1 MVILKKVMKYVVTG
15 GAGFIGSN
23 IVKKL
28 VSRGDNVTVIDNL
41 NTGKEENLSSV
52 QERINFLRDDILN
65 EDLLEKETKNIDGVF
80 HQAAL
85 ASVQDSFSKP
95 EEYHDVNVNGTENIL
110 KLAKKNNFKVVYA
123 SSSSVYGN
131 PEKTPISESD
141 KKTPINPYAE
151 TKLKKEELAREYSK
165 NGVKVIGLR
174 YFNVFGKGQSKEYA
188 GVLKLFLERIK
199 DNLPPKI
206 NGDGTQ
212 FRDFVYVD
220 DVANA
225 NIMSMD
231 SNVDHEFFNVGTN
244 TSITILELANK
255 IIKHSGLELKPIFG
269 PELKGDVKKT
279 IANIDLIKEKI
290 GWKPTVML
298 EDWIKDIVSLKK
310 FDMI

>member
-1 MVILKKVMKYVVTG
+1 MKYVVTG

-23 IVKKL
+23 ITKKL
-28 VSRGDNVTVIDNL
+28 VGEGEDVTVIDNL
-41 NTGKEENLSSV
+41 ITGKEKNLDSV
-52 QERINFLRDDILN
+52 IDKITFLKGDILDKN
-65 EDLLEKETKNIDGVF
+65 LLEDITNGIDGVF

-95 EEYHDVNVNGTENIL
+95 EEYHNVNVNGTENIL

-131 PEKTPISESD
+131 PERIPIKESD
-141 KKTPINPYAE
+141 SKNPINPYAE
-151 TKLKKEELAREYSK
+151 TKLKKEELATKYAEI
-165 NGVKVIGLR
+165 GVKVIGLR

-188 GVLKLFLERIK
+188 GVLKLFLERIR
-199 DNLPPKI
+199 DGLPPKI

-212 FRDFVYVD
+212 FRDFVYVE
-220 DVANA
+220 DVADA

-231 SNVDHEFFNVGTN
+231 SKINHEFFNVGTN
-244 TSITILELANK
+244 TSITILDLAK
-255 IIKHSGLELKPIFG
+255 TIIKFSGLDIEPIFG
-269 PELKGDVKKT
+269 PALKGDVKRT

-290 GWKPTVML
+290 GWEPKIML
-298 EDWIKDIVSLKK
+298 EEWIEDIVATKR

>member
-1 MVILKKVMKYVVTG
+1 VKYIVTG

-41 NTGKEENLSSV
+41 NTGKEENLASV
-52 QERINFLRDDILN
+52 KDKIVFLKDTILN
-65 EDLLEKETKNIDGVF
+65 IDLLEKHTEEIDGIF

-95 EEYHDVNVNGTENIL
+95 EEYNDVNVNGTENIL

-131 PEKTPISESD
+131 PERIPIKESD
-141 KKTPINPYAE
+141 SKNPINPYAE
-151 TKLKKEELAREYSK
+151 TKLKKEELATKYAEI
-165 NGVKVIGLR
+165 GVKVIGLR

-188 GVLKLFLERIK
+188 GVLKLFLERIR
-199 DNLPPKI
+199 DGLPPKI

-212 FRDFVYVD
+212 FRDFVYVE
-220 DVANA
+220 DVADA

-231 SNVDHEFFNVGTN
+231 SKINHEFFNVGTN
-244 TSITILELANK
+244 TFITILDLAK
-255 IIKHSGLELKPIFG
+255 TIIKFSGLDIEPIFG
-269 PELKGDVKKT
+269 PALKGDVKRT

-290 GWKPTVML
+290 GWEPKIML
-298 EDWIKDIVSLKK
+298 EEWIEDIVATKR